1 MASVDCLQDAVRK
14 LVAERQAL
22 RRRDAGREELEL
34 NRLELVRR
42 QHQLSNAMIE
52 RYLRNVERDAA

>member
-22 RRRDAGREELEL
+22 RRRDAGREELEP

-42 QHQLSNAMIE
+42 QHQLSHAMIE